1 MTNVATPNLL
11 DLIEMNATNDP
22 QLWVAEF
29 SAANDEGAPS
39 DSLPPPD
46 PLVQSLVGRVAAL
59 SICSDEGPIISAD
72 GDLSARAFDYSIC
85 SDEGSDG

>member
-39 DSLPPPD
+39 DNVNPS
-46 PLVQSLVGRVAAL
+46 PLIQSLIGRVEAL
-59 SICSDEGPIISAD
+59 SICSDEGPTVSAD
-72 GDLSARAFDYSIC
+72 EVLSARTFDYSVC

>member
-39 DSLPPPD
+39 DNVNPS
-46 PLVQSLVGRVAAL
+46 PLIQSLIGRVEAL
-59 SICSDEGPIISAD
+59 SICSDEGPVISAGED
-72 GDLSARAFDYSIC
+72 FASQVLDHSVC
-85 SDEGSDG
+85 SDAKL